1 MKMENEKRNSQKS
14 TEARSVSVNLYSLPA
29 MPGRAAKVLRILRD
43 QDANADQVELELR
56 YDPGLTGNLLRLAN
70 SAFYGFPGEI
80 GSVRLAVT
88 RLGWNRVFQLV
99 VASSVSGMLV
109 EGVPGYGLEPGELW
123 RHSLGVSVASEV
135 LADDLEFP
143 VPDEAFTAALLHDV
157 GKLAVGRAVNAN
169 LPEIRAAVSR
179 GRSFVEAEKEILGI
193 DHAEA
198 GAMVLEKWQFPA
210 SIIAA
215 VRWHHDPDTAPEQNI
230 TQDIIHVADA
240 VSGMLELEASVEEM
254 EIPVAPGVNERL
266 ACDRIDLEAVA
277 IRTLDGITQLTE
289 VFGAMSAK

>member
-1 MKMENEKRNSQKS
+1 ME
-14 TEARSVSVNLYSLPA
+14 TENGNPQRSPEGKSVSVNLYSLPA

-43 QDANADQVELELR
+43 HDANADQVELELR

-135 LADDLEFP
+135 LADDLETP

-169 LPEIRAAVSR
+169 LPEIRTAVAQ

-198 GAMVLEKWQFPA
+198 GAMVLEKWQFPGT
-210 SIIAA
+210 IIEA
-215 VRWHHDPDTAPEQNI
+215 VRWHHDPDTAPEQNV

-240 VSGMLELEASVEEM
+240 VAGMLGLENAEEA
-254 EIPVAPGVNERL
+254 EIPIAPGANERL
-266 ACDRIDLEAVA
+266 TCDRIDLEAVA

-289 VFGAMSAK
+289 VFGAMSAR